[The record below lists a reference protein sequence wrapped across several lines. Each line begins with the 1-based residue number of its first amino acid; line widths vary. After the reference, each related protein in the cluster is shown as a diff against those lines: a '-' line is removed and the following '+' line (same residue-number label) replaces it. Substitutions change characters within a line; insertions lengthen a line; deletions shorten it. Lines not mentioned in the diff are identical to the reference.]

1 MSNFLTLHDDSQAIQ
16 SHLTLLQAVIQRMA
30 GNSAACKTWCI
41 TLVSALLVLLAEKG
55 TPRFAWLALI
65 PTFLFFCL
73 DAYYLAL
80 EQAFRN
86 AYDVFVSRLHAGQLC
101 REDLFVIAPKGE
113 IVPQFLRAIR
123 SFSIFPFYAVL
134 TGMILVA
141 KRLVL

>member
-1 MSNFLTLHDDSQAIQ
+1 MSNHLALPEDSQSIQ
-16 SHLTLLQAVIQRMA
+16 AHLTLLQAVIQRMA

-41 TLVSALLVLLAEKG
+41 TLVSALLVLIADKG

-65 PTFLFFCL
+65 PTILFCIL

-80 EQAFRN
+80 EQTFRN
-86 AYDVFVSRLHAGQLC
+86 AYNSFVTRLHTGQLS

-123 SFSIFPFYAVL
+123 SFSVYPFYAVL
-134 TGMILVA
+134 TGLILVA
-141 KRLVL
+141 KTLVV